1 MANNR
6 GKSVDCY
13 KNLCYNNINMD
24 NVKLLSIEDTAGT
37 LGVSKS
43 AVYNFINGGKLEAIK
58 LGSRTMVRMADL
70 LKFVESRSSYL
81 GVENDL

>member
-1 MANNR
+1 MKANR
-6 GKSVDCY
+6 GIDIDLSSK
-13 KNLCYNNINMD
+13 LCYNNVVMEK
-24 NVKLLSIEDTAGT
+24 VKLFSIEETAKT

-43 AVYNFINGGKLEAIK
+43 AVYNFINGGKLEAKK